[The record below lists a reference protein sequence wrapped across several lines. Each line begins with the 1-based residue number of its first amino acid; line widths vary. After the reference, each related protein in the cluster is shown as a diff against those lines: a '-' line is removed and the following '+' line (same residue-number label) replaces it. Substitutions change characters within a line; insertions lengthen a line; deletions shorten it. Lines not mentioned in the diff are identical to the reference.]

1 MLLLFLSINVIIY
14 SNKSIHLMI
23 RITLSYKEIKRTE
36 RNTYKENQL
45 TIDTDINENLIICFP
60 QNQLTFAKL

>member
-1 MLLLFLSINVIIY
+1 
-14 SNKSIHLMI
+14 MI
-23 RITLSYKEIKRTE
+23 PVTLSYKEIKRTE

-45 TIDTDINENLIICFP
+45 TIDTDINGNLKICFP